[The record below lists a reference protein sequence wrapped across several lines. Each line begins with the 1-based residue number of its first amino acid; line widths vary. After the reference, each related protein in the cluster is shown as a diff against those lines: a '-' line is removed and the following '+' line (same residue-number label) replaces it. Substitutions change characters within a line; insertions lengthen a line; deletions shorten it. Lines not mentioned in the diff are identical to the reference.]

1 MYAPHALQVLECAVL
16 LTSCQLLHS
25 KQRAT
30 CTLGLLA
37 KMPSIFPSK
46 PTSPASSLGGGGE
59 AGWIGLRL
67 ENPVLDGALSET
79 GALGRDQLFA
89 VGAGDALATPGGASS
104 RVDGV
109 MAKYSLH
116 RRQKVDLASDGS
128 CC

>member
-16 LTSCQLLHS
+16 LTSCQPLHS

-30 CTLGLLA
+30 WTFGLLA
-37 KMPSIFPSK
+37 KMPSIFPSN
-46 PTSPASSLGGGGE
+46 PAPPSSALGGGE
-59 AGWIGLRL
+59 AGWSGLWL
-67 ENPVLDGALSET
+67 ENPVTAGELSAR
-79 GALGRDQLFA
+79 GALGRDQLLTA
-89 VGAGDALATPGGASS
+89 GAGAALAEPEGASP